1 MITPPEQQKP
11 KTGVGVMIVKDGK
24 VLLGKRK
31 GSHGAGEF
39 AFPGGHLDY
48 MESFEGCARREVK
61 EECGIEIKNVRFQF
75 LANVTAYAPKHY
87 VHVGLAADWKSGE
100 PEVLEPEKC
109 EGWGW
114 YDINALPEPLFEMC
128 RLAAESYRNGKQ
140 YYDS

>member
-1 MITPPEQQKP
+1 MIL
-11 KTGVGVMIVKDGK
+11 KDGK

-31 GSHGAGEF
+31 GSHGAGEY

-48 MESFEGCARREVK
+48 MESFADCAEREVK
-61 EECGIEIKNVRFQF
+61 EECGIEIGSVRFQF
-75 LANVTAYAPKHY
+75 LANVTKYAPKHY
-87 VHVGLAADWKSGE
+87 VHVGLAGDWKSGK

-114 YDINALPEPLFEMC
+114 YELEKLPEPLFEMC
-128 RLAAESYRNGKQ
+128 RLALDSHRIGKN